1 MKGRVKW
8 FDEKKG
14 YGFII
19 PDGGSVD
26 VFVHHTGFALGGVN
40 RLSAGER
47 VEFEEE
53 STERGVKAVDVMR
66 IEDVRE
72 GEGRVD

>member
-1 MKGRVKW
+1 VRGRVKW

-14 YGFII
+14 YGFIA

-26 VFVHHTGFALGGVN
+26 VFVHHTGLALGGGRN
-40 RLSAGER
+40 LAAGDR

-66 IEDVRE
+66 IEDVKD
-72 GEGRVD
+72 GEGKVG